1 MTKSKIIKD
10 VKGIIKTDFSNV
22 DTFLV
27 DSHKYY
33 DRMINGKEYLN
44 LFKVA
49 KKPNSM
55 AKTAKTAKTI

>member
-49 KKPNSM
+49 KKPNS
-55 AKTAKTAKTI
+55 